1 VTTSKQLILVDGS
14 SYLFRAFHA
23 LPPLVNSKQQPTGA
37 VKGVINMIRSLIKG
51 HPDSNVAIVFDAKGK
66 TFRSD
71 LYSEY
76 KATRPPMPNELRSQ
90 IEPIHQIVQA
100 MGLPMLVIPGV
111 EADDVIGTLAK
122 QATAQGIKT
131 LISTG
136 DKDLAQLVDE
146 HVTLMNTM
154 NNERLDVA
162 GVVAKFGIAPN
173 QIIDFLALTGDK
185 ADNIPGVPGVGEKT
199 AVKWLLE
206 YQSMAGVIENADAI
220 GGKIGEKLRANLD
233 LLRLSYELATIKLDC
248 ELDLTIDELV
258 PSAEDG
264 EALLS
269 LFSELEFKSWVKE
282 LESQGVQGVQGEK
295 GASTA
300 NAKQP
305 TNASAG
311 SETTASN
318 TPTHTALN
326 VTPKEIQYS
335 LVDTEE
341 KLQIL
346 LSKIEA
352 SSRFSISLETQG
364 EHFFDTEIIGVAI
377 STAIGISY
385 YIPLGHVNS
394 EEGGLVSEP
403 WQQLDKDH
411 ALELL
416 KPYLEDRLRIKA
428 GHDLKATAHVLAN
441 RGIDLQPIKADVH
454 LASYVLNSVTSRH
467 ALEDIARHYLDQ
479 SPIELESLTGKGRGK
494 LTKKAIAP
502 AAMLDYAAQ
511 RADLI
516 LRASL
521 YLEHE
526 LAADS
531 RLEGIYRLFE
541 LPLVNVLRTMEQNGI
556 TLDKLALARQSD
568 ELGTQLNKLELQAHA
583 LAGEA
588 FNLGSPKQLQAILY
602 EKLELP
608 MLKKTKTGQPSTAE
622 PVLAELAQDYEL
634 PRVILE
640 QRSLAKLKSTYTDK
654 LPLQVNANTGRIHST
669 FQQAVAATGRLS
681 STDPNLQNIP
691 IRTAEGRRVRQAFVS
706 APDMLLLAADY
717 SQVELRIMA
726 HLSQDPGLL
735 KAFSSAQDVHRAT
748 AADVF
753 GVALD
758 EVTGEQRRSAKA
770 INFGLIYGM
779 SAFGLANQIGV
790 SRGEAGETIERYFE
804 KYPGVRTYM
813 DETQALADEKG
824 YVETLFG
831 RRLYLPDIHAGNGML
846 RKAAQRTAI
855 NAPMQGTA
863 ADIIK
868 RAMIDIQNWLNEGS
882 IDARMLLQVHDEL
895 VFEVSERDLPLLV
908 DGVRFRMVSA
918 AALDVPLVVDI
929 GTGKNWDEAH

>member
-1 VTTSKQLILVDGS
+1 MTTSKQLILVDGS

-76 KATRPPMPNELRSQ
+76 KATRPPMPDELRSQ

-111 EADDVIGTLAK
+111 EADDVIGTLSK

-185 ADNIPGVPGVGEKT
+185 ADNIPGVPGVGPKT

-206 YQSMAGVIENADAI
+206 HQSMDGVIQNADAI
-220 GGKIGEKLRANLD
+220 GGKIGERLRENID

-264 EALLS
+264 EVLLS

-282 LESQGVQGVQGEK
+282 LESQGIK

-305 TNASAG
+305 INASAD
-311 SETTASN
+311 SETIAS
-318 TPTHTALN
+318 TTTTHTALN

-341 KLQIL
+341 KLQTL

-377 STAIGISY
+377 STALGISY

-394 EEGGLVSEP
+394 EEGELVSDP

-467 ALEDIARHYLDQ
+467 ALEDIARHYLDLDQ

-556 TLDKLALARQSD
+556 TLDRVALARQSD
-568 ELGTQLNKLELQAHA
+568 ELGTQLNKLELEAHA

-706 APDMLLLAADY
+706 APNMLLLAADY

-758 EVTGEQRRSAKA
+758 EVTSDQRRSAKA

-882 IDARMLLQVHDEL
+882 VDARMLLQVHDEL